1 MATLSLDRLPDLPQT
16 ATIAGLAPRIWRD
29 ERVVALWIGGSIGRG
44 AADRYSDV
52 DLRVAVPPEDLNAW
66 RTPDFAALF
75 DDRIVGQQFLPFGGD
90 AFLHLLVLRNG
101 VMLDFLVQSA
111 ARPPLREPVIV
122 LGCRDDDL
130 ARALAETGQAL
141 EPEAAIVSG
150 PALRQ
155 AIVDFWINSHKH
167 RKVLHR
173 GLDLMIPL
181 GMQSEHMTLLRLW
194 YVQAT
199 GEEAGPAPFQ
209 GIHGLTAL
217 VRSVEGLAGTEALAA
232 LGAPMRDR
240 AEIYAAIERNREIV
254 AQVGR
259 ALAERYDFEYPADTE
274 RMVLQSWEEFK
285 R

>member
-1 MATLSLDRLPDLPQT
+1 MSTLSLDRLPDLPQT

-29 ERVVALWIGGSIGRG
+29 ERVIALWIGGSIGRG

-52 DLRVAVPPEDLNAW
+52 DLLVAVPPEDLNAW

-75 DDRIVGQQFLPFGGD
+75 DDQIVGRQFLSFGSD

-111 ARPPLREPVIV
+111 SRAPLPEPVIV
-122 LGCRDDDL
+122 LGCREDEL
-130 ARALAETGQAL
+130 ARALARASEAP
-141 EPEAAIVSG
+141 EPEAAAENG
-150 PALRQ
+150 PELRQ

-167 RKVLHR
+167 RKVLSR

-181 GMQSEHMTLLRLW
+181 GMQSERMTLLRLW
-194 YVQAT
+194 YLLAT
-199 GEEAGPAPFQ
+199 GEEAGPALFQ

-217 VRSVEGLAGTEALAA
+217 VRAVEGLAGTEALAA

-254 AQVGR
+254 ARVGR
-259 ALAERYDFEYPADTE
+259 ALAKQYDFEYPADIE

-285 R
+285 A